1 MGSVVKIADA
11 TLQSGLI
18 LLPRHAIYPRSS
30 LPLQSVEAVTEQ
42 TDRHMVE

>member
-1 MGSVVKIADA
+1 MDSVVKIGDA

-18 LLPRHAIYPRSS
+18 LLPRHAIYPWSS